1 MRLGSHC
8 GGGARV
14 CMHWD
19 SWGVCR
25 GGRSES
31 GWVRIGGSLTVVS
44 HTALTQLLAGSCVRK
59 RSDQCANGVAKST
72 D

>member
-19 SWGVCR
+19 GWGVCG

-31 GWVRIGGSLTVVS
+31 GWVRIGGSLTKWFVMAVS
-44 HTALTQLLAGSCVRK
+44 QCNVPRINILVELAL
-59 RSDQCANGVAKST
+59 
-72 D
+72 

>member
-19 SWGVCR
+19 SRGVCG
-25 GGRSES
+25 GGRSEL
-31 GWVRIGGSLTVVS
+31 GWVGIGGSLTVVQ
-44 HTALTQLLAGSCVRK
+44 LWTQQDQVQLAPVSPVGAFHLLHLL
-59 RSDQCANGVAKST
+59 
-72 D
+72 